1 MTTSKKKE
9 LKLRY
14 GGIKMLSDIFGV
26 STQTVRRAM
35 KYEFDTALADQMR
48 LKACTLNLVTNN
60 RIKYKE
66 GK

>member
-1 MTTSKKKE
+1 
-9 LKLRY
+9 
-14 GGIKMLSDIFGV
+14 MLSDIFGV